1 MRDLL
6 MFAVMAG
13 MVPMAVMNGFV
24 AFLMWVYTN
33 LLSPHVYLYGFMSSF
48 RYAFVFA
55 ALALGALALGRL
67 KDRGKF
73 LVDKSTVLLLLFI
86 GHTIL
91 SALLAWN
98 SNPLVEF
105 RFEYFIKGMVL
116 AVVAPFFLTNRWRI
130 HMTILVVVAGLGFHG
145 IVDGLKMITSGGSH
159 IVYGIPRSTLSDN
172 NLYAV
177 GMVMLLPLALY
188 MAKQS
193 SHQWVRWGFLTTFG
207 LCVMTVLG
215 SNSRGGF
222 LALAIL
228 GIWYWLTSPRKLM
241 STFFVAVVA
250 VGVVQFAPERWFDRI
265 ETIKDAAED
274 ESFLGRVAA
283 WKVSVNIANDNPVFG
298 AGFDATMASSIW
310 ERYKYEDNIID
321 IEIPKDLGFKAAH
334 SNYFQVMGDLG
345 YVGLLIFLALMASA
359 FITRWEIKAL
369 AKKSNGDVSWAV
381 DLATAINLSLVAFMV
396 GGAGVSLA
404 YFELAHFEIV
414 MLCVIRRLLIEQA
427 SMPEIP
433 SVSRPRGVA
442 HA

>member
-6 MFAVMAG
+6 LFMVTLG
-13 MVPMAVMNGFV
+13 MLPMAAMNGFV
-24 AFLMWVYTN
+24 AFLLWVYVN

-48 RYAFVFA
+48 RYAFVYA

-67 KDRGKF
+67 KERGRF
-73 LVDKSTVLLLLFI
+73 LLDKSTVLLLLFI
-86 GHTIL
+86 AHTTV
-91 SALLAWN
+91 SAVLAWD

-105 RFEYFIKGMVL
+105 RFEYFVKGMAL
-116 AVVAPFFLTNRWRI
+116 AVVVPLFLTSRWRI
-130 HMTILVVVAGLGFHG
+130 HITILVVVAGLGFHG
-145 IVDGLKMITSGGSH
+145 IVDGLKMISSGGSH

-177 GMVMLLPLALY
+177 GIVMLLPLALY
-188 MAKQS
+188 MAKHS
-193 SHQWVRWGFLTTFG
+193 AHHWVRWGFLGTFG

-228 GIWYWLTSPRKLM
+228 GVWYWVTSPRKLL
-241 STFFVAVVA
+241 STLFVAIVA
-250 VGVVQFAPERWFDRI
+250 VGVVQFAPDRWFDRI
-265 ETIKDAAED
+265 ETIKEAGED
-274 ESFLGRVAA
+274 KSFLGRVAA

-298 AGFDATMASSIW
+298 AGFDATMASNIW
-310 ERYKYEDNIID
+310 ERYKYDDNFID
-321 IEIPKDLGFKAAH
+321 IEVPKDMGFKAAH

-359 FITRWEIKAL
+359 FITRWEIKSL
-369 AKKSNGDVSWAV
+369 ARKSTGDVDWAV

-404 YFELAHFEIV
+404 YFELAHFQIV
-414 MLCVIRRLLIEQA
+414 MLSVIRRWLVEEAAKQA
-427 SMPEIP
+427 PALVP
-433 SVSRPRGVA
+433 SVKGVS